1 MRRALIPLAAL
12 GTLLMTACGGVAG
25 ALGSSSAPT
34 TSATGVAFVRLDTLL
49 RDVPGS
55 GTSTTQLSNF
65 PHARYTFFTD
75 EDPPGCVRL
84 VQLQDQQGTFV
95 AGDQVKQPSPP
106 PGAAP
111 ETDHPGPVQQ
121 EIPAGGYRVH
131 IVATTTRC
139 GWLVEEVVNSMPTQ
153 DAHPSPPPAVLAP
166 VWDAHVDST
175 GQAAVIRVPLAGIY
189 DVSVSAGTQTGRPCV
204 LHRIGFRNG
213 VGDFEAVAEFAPPG
227 GNGVGQDGP
236 MFLVAGARTV
246 SADTTCPWQ
255 ISVKP
260 WIGALGGG
268 TRGFVTGY

>member
-1 MRRALIPLAAL
+1 MEGAWVRRALIPLPAL
-12 GTLLMTACGGVAG
+12 CTVLMTACGGWQG
-25 ALGSSSAPT
+25 KQ
-34 TSATGVAFVRLDTLL
+34 LDTLL
-49 RDVPGS
+49 RDVPGR

-84 VQLQDQQGTFV
+84 VQLQDQQGNFV
-95 AGDQVKQPSPP
+95 AGDQVEQPSPP

-111 ETDHPGPVQQ
+111 ETNHPGPVQQ
-121 EIPAGGYRVH
+121 EIPASGYRVH
-131 IVATTTRC
+131 VVATTARC
-139 GWLVEEVVNSMPTQ
+139 RWMVEEVVNSVPAE

-166 VWDAHVDST
+166 AWAAHIDST
-175 GQAAVIRVPLAGIY
+175 GPTTVIRVPLAGIY
-189 DVSVSAGTQTGRPCV
+189 DVSLSAGTQTGKCV
-204 LHRIGFRNG
+204 LHEIGFRNG
-213 VGDFEAVAEFAPPG
+213 AGDFEAVVEFAPPG
-227 GNGVGQDGP
+227 GKGVGQDGP